1 MDEEGRELQKPESQD
16 EEIIEAEVRDAP
28 LEAAKEERG
37 GLPPIEPIGGLPSP
51 PLHSLSSLVTVALD
65 GLWSV
70 PEFVSLT
77 SIAGL
82 PALPILAIGSGL
94 TCLAAVTL
102 IQRYVSKED
111 WGASVAKGVA
121 MGVIAGVPFPFTGT
135 AAGGILLL
143 WSGAHAFL
151 GRKRLPPG

>member
-1 MDEEGRELQKPESQD
+1 MGEEGRELQKPDSQD
-16 EEIIEAEVRDAP
+16 EEIVEAEVRDAP
-28 LEAAKEERG
+28 EERG
-37 GLPPIEPIGGLPSP
+37 GLSPIEPIGGLPSP

-70 PEFVSLT
+70 PEIISLT

-82 PALPILAIGSGL
+82 PAIPILAVGSGL

-102 IQRYVSKED
+102 IQRYVSKEE

-135 AAGGILLL
+135 AAGSILLL
-143 WSGAHAFL
+143 WSGAHALF
-151 GRKRLPPG
+151 GRKQLPPG